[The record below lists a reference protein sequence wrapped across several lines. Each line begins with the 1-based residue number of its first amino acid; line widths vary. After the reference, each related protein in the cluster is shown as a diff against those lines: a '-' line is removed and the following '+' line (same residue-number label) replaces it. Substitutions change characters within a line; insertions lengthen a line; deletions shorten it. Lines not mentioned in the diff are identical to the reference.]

1 MLGLYFCFMSNKFDG
16 YDDNDEIT
24 LSSTS
29 NNKKELLQENGILK
43 SQLAEAK
50 IKIEEYEQ
58 VISNGNVKEIKD
70 SNLSDEDLFNIMH
83 NSTFIIAE

>member
-1 MLGLYFCFMSNKFDG
+1 MSNKFDG

-29 NNKKELLQENGILK
+29 NNKSELIKENDRLK
-43 SQLAEAK
+43 REALEAQK
-50 IKIEEYEQ
+50 IIAEYEE
-58 VISNGNVKEIKD
+58 VISNGNVKEIKN